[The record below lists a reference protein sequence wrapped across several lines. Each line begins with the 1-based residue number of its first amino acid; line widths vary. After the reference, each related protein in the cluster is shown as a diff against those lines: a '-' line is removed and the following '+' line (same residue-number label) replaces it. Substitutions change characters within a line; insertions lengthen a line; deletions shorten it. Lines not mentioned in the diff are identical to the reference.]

1 MTHGGIW
8 PENWGLLYAAFA
20 FSQAIGLI
28 TYWTLLALTG
38 LFCWLFTVSDGNQLQ
53 FSAGLVIWATIYI
66 MAFALLNAV
75 AAMVDR
81 SGRHNITL
89 MEYKHVLNLHTSP
102 R

>member
-1 MTHGGIW
+1 MTKRG
-8 PENWGLLYAAFA
+8 
-20 FSQAIGLI
+20 
-28 TYWTLLALTG
+28 
-38 LFCWLFTVSDGNQLQ
+38 
-53 FSAGLVIWATIYI
+53 IWATIYF

-89 MEYKHVLNLHTSP
+89 MECKHVLNLHTSS

>member
-1 MTHGGIW
+1 M
-8 PENWGLLYAAFA
+8 LSAAFA

-28 TYWTLLALTG
+28 TYWTLLALSMALTG

-89 MEYKHVLNLHTSP
+89 MEYKNVLNLHTSP